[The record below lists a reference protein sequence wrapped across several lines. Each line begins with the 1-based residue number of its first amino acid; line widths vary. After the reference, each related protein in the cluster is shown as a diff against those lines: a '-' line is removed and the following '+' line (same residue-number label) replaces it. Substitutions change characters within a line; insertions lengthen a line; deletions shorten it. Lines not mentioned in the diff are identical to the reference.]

1 MSGRHR
7 LYSGEL
13 RRASQ
18 RHVRPAVPQFIRIE
32 IPWRPGDR
40 VLWREKSMWR
50 EKTGVYRREVDEEN
64 AFIEIDRRIYRVRR
78 GELRHG

>member
-7 LYSGEL
+7 LHGGAL

-40 VLWREKSMWR
+40 VVWCDKI
-50 EKTGVYRREVDEEN
+50 GVYRRDADEEN
-64 AFIEIDRRIYRVRR
+64 AFIEIAERVYRVRR
-78 GELRHG
+78 TELRQG

>member
-7 LYSGEL
+7 LHSGEL

-40 VLWREKSMWR
+40 VLWRD
-50 EKTGVYRREVDEEN
+50 KTGVYRREVDEEN
-64 AFIEIDRRIYRVRR
+64 AFIEIDGRVYRVRR
-78 GELRHG
+78 AELRHG